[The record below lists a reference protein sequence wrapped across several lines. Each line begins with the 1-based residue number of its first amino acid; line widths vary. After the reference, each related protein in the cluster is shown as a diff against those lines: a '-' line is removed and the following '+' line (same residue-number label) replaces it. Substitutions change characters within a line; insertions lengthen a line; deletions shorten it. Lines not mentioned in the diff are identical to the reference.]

1 MSFFSKAVE
10 KLNIEGYST
19 VKNLNSIAE
28 DPILNAIMK
37 FKNHPSIIKIKEN
50 IEVTDKFSFPETND
64 EDMVVKIKR
73 LNNNKPTTF
82 NNIPAKLLK
91 QPNDM
96 CSPFLTK
103 IYNETKGNGN
113 FPNALKMADVISAY
127 KKGETTN
134 KDNYRPVSV
143 FPTVS

>member
-1 MSFFSKAVE
+1 M
-10 KLNIEGYST
+10 
-19 VKNLNSIAE
+19 KNLHYITE
-28 DPILNAIMK
+28 DPILNDIMK
-37 FKNHPSIIKIKEN
+37 FKNHPSIIKIKEK
-50 IEVTDKFSFPETND
+50 IEVTYRCSFPETND
-64 EDMVVKIKR
+64 EDMVVKIKH

-91 QPNDM
+91 QTNDR

-113 FPNALKMADVISAY
+113 FPNALKLAVVTPTY

-134 KDNYRPVSV
+134 KAN
-143 FPTVS
+143 FF